1 MDENLKQFSWSLAV
15 AVSASF
21 GIHLVKSK
29 TFELRSVEGRCL
41 QFLEGRKG
49 KCNNWKTFLS
59 GGPRPSRL
67 ARILELNDA
76 VLWVKWLLLALCG
89 MQMSASW
96 RHAREDAKQQD
107 IAMTSSRQNLLKLW
121 LLEVQQ
127 LAPAP
132 PATPPRAAA
141 AAGMSHPHFKWA
153 DHCTN
158 KTILFIMWKSWIWW
172 ANIIIFRHVDAI
184 LLRSGSQSDTIGG
197 HFVLR

>member
-96 RHAREDAKQQD
+96 RHPREDAKLRD
-107 IAMTSSRQNLLKLW
+107 ISKPCGWPHPSLLARQNLLKLW

-132 PATPPRAAA
+132 PATPPVAAA

-158 KTILFIMWKSWIWW
+158 KTVLFIMWKSWI
-172 ANIIIFRHVDAI
+172 VM
-184 LLRSGSQSDTIGG
+184 S
-197 HFVLR
+197 